1 MRSPRWMFGVVAALA
16 LGACS
21 GGGINAGEE
30 GGHAFIAF
38 AGMLL
43 LTLGI
48 LWIVLGRDK

>member
-1 MRSPRWMFGVVAALA
+1 MNPVRQVLAVGAL
-16 LGACS
+16 LLMGACS

-43 LTLGI
+43 VTLWI
-48 LWIVLGRDK
+48 LWIFIGREK